1 MFNYNHSLK
10 SGSKL
15 PDPAFKGHYLKGG
28 YYNKWKTPIRLYIGQ
43 HQPRKAL
50 AMSIPF
56 TLIEIELRCRF
67 PFLTKTLVVK
77 KDDLISIDIFKPP
90 VIRTT
95 FRALKLDLADLKEHV
110 GIKRKNGFFKQLRFT
125 PENPKEF
132 VSKAKEIFEL
142 NC

>member
-1 MFNYNHSLK
+1 MK
-10 SGSKL
+10 ST
-15 PDPAFKGHYLKGG
+15 D
-28 YYNKWKTPIRLYIGQ
+28 TPLY
-43 HQPRKAL
+43 K
-50 AMSIPF
+50 SIP
-56 TLIEIELRCRF
+56 TKKSIGNEYSIYNDRIELRCRF
-67 PFLTKTLVVK
+67 PFLTKTLVIK

-95 FRALKLDLADLKEHV
+95 FRALKLDLADIKEHV

-132 VSKAKEIFEL
+132 VSKVREIFEL